1 MREGAIVPFSNALT
15 IFSSGGLVY
24 PVRTNAFRPIVAC
37 AALAA
42 LVAAAG
48 CGRGGGN
55 AGAVAAA
62 PTPAQPSER
71 QYPLTG
77 VVVSA
82 DAKRKVLVVRH
93 NAVPGYMEAMT
104 MEFPVSAGD
113 AAVAKPGE
121 LIRAQL
127 IVDKNGNARLEQIWP
142 DDKVSLDTIDAGA
155 RMLRQDTFSKGSSA
169 YREVGDDIPQFV
181 LYDQDGRVVDSARFR
196 GSQVMLNFIYTRCP
210 IATMCPLSTQKMA
223 ETQKL
228 ARAAGI
234 TNIQFVSITLDSS
247 YDTPGILREYADER
261 GIDTSNFSFLT
272 GPASAIR
279 DLLTQFGVI
288 AQFNGNILDH
298 TLATLL
304 IDEKGKVAW
313 RADGSQWMP
322 KEFVDRM
329 RR

>member
-1 MREGAIVPFSNALT
+1 LT

-42 LVAAAG
+42 LMGAAG
-48 CGRGGGN
+48 CGRGPGG
-55 AGAVAAA
+55 AAA
-62 PTPAQPSER
+62 PAAAPEPPSER
-71 QYPLTG
+71 RFDLTG

-93 NAVPGYMEAMT
+93 SAVPGYMEAMT

-113 AAVAKPGE
+113 AAAAHPGE

-127 IVDKNGNARLEQIWP
+127 IVDKAGSARLEQIWP
-142 DDKVSLDTIDAGA
+142 DDKVSLDSIDAGA
-155 RMLRQDTFSKGSSA
+155 RMLRQDTFSKGGSA
-169 YREVGDDIPQFV
+169 YREVGDEVPQFV

-196 GSQVMLNFIYTRCP
+196 GTQVMVNFIYTRCP

-223 ETQKL
+223 ETQRL
-228 ARAAGI
+228 ARQAGI
-234 TNIQFVSITLDSS
+234 AHIQFVSITLDST
-247 YDTPGILREYADER
+247 YDTPGILRQYADER

-304 IDEKGKVAW
+304 IDEKGRVAW
-313 RADGSQWMP
+313 RADGSQWLP
-322 KEFVDRM
+322 QEFVGRM
-329 RR
+329 HR

>member
-1 MREGAIVPFSNALT
+1 MRGGVILPVSNALT

-24 PVRTNAFRPIVAC
+24 PVRTNAFRPIAAC

-42 LVAAAG
+42 LMGAAG
-48 CGRGGGN
+48 CGRAPGG
-55 AGAVAAA
+55 AAA
-62 PTPAQPSER
+62 AAIAPAPPSER
-71 QYPLTG
+71 RFDLTG

-93 NAVPGYMEAMT
+93 NAVPGYMDSMT

-113 AAVAKPGE
+113 AAVARPGE

-127 IVDKNGNARLEQIWP
+127 IVDRAGSARLEQIWP
-142 DDKVSLDTIDAGA
+142 DDKVSLDSVDAGA
-155 RMLRQDTFSKGSSA
+155 RMLRQDTFSKGGSA
-169 YREVGDDIPQFV
+169 YREVGDQVPQFV

-196 GSQVMLNFIYTRCP
+196 GTQVMLNFIYTRCP

-223 ETQKL
+223 AAQRL
-228 ARAAGI
+228 ARAAGV
-234 TNIQFVSITLDSS
+234 THIQFVSITLDAS
-247 YDTPGILREYADER
+247 YDTPGILRQYADER
-261 GIDTSNFSFLT
+261 GIDTGNFSFLT
-272 GPASAIR
+272 GPAAAIR

-304 IDEKGKVAW
+304 IDEKGRVAW
-313 RADGSQWMP
+313 RADGSQWEP
-322 KEFVDRM
+322 EEFVGRM
-329 RR
+329 HR

>member
-1 MREGAIVPFSNALT
+1 
-15 IFSSGGLVY
+15 
-24 PVRTNAFRPIVAC
+24 VRTNAFRPLAAC

-42 LVAAAG
+42 LVAAGG
-48 CGRGGGN
+48 CGKGAGG
-55 AGAVAAA
+55 AGATSDSAA
-62 PTPAQPSER
+62 PAPSSER
-71 QYPLTG
+71 HFDLTG

-93 NAVPGYMEAMT
+93 NAVVGYMDAMT

-121 LIRAQL
+121 KIRAQL
-127 IVDKNGNARLEQIWP
+127 VVDKAGNARLEQIWP
-142 DDKVSLDTIDAGA
+142 DDKVSLDSVEAGA
-155 RMLRQDTFSKGSSA
+155 RMLRQDTFSKGSAA
-169 YREVGDDIPQFV
+169 YREVGDEVPQFV

-196 GSQVMLNFIYTRCP
+196 GTQVMLNFIYTRCP

-228 ARAAGI
+228 AKAAGV
-234 TNIQFVSITLDSS
+234 TRIQFVSITLDSS

-304 IDEKGKVAW
+304 IDEKGRVAW

-322 KEFVDRM
+322 QEFVDRM

>member
-1 MREGAIVPFSNALT
+1 
-15 IFSSGGLVY
+15 
-24 PVRTNAFRPIVAC
+24 
-37 AALAA
+37 
-42 LVAAAG
+42 
-48 CGRGGGN
+48 
-55 AGAVAAA
+55 
-62 PTPAQPSER
+62 
-71 QYPLTG
+71 
-77 VVVSA
+77 
-82 DAKRKVLVVRH
+82 
-93 NAVPGYMEAMT
+93 
-104 MEFPVSAGD
+104 
-113 AAVAKPGE
+113 
-121 LIRAQL
+121 
-127 IVDKNGNARLEQIWP
+127 
-142 DDKVSLDTIDAGA
+142 
-155 RMLRQDTFSKGSSA
+155 MLRQDTFSKGSSA

>member
-1 MREGAIVPFSNALT
+1 
-15 IFSSGGLVY
+15 VY
-24 PVRTNAFRPIVAC
+24 PVRTNAFRPLVAC

-42 LVAAAG
+42 LMGAAG
-48 CGRGGGN
+48 CGKGPSGA
-55 AGAVAAA
+55 AGVAESPSPA
-62 PTPAQPSER
+62 PPSER
-71 QYPLTG
+71 HFDLTG

-82 DAKRKVLVVRH
+82 DAKRKVIVVRH
-93 NAVPGYMEAMT
+93 NAVVGYMDAMT

-121 LIRAQL
+121 RIRAQL
-127 IVDKNGNARLEQIWP
+127 IVDKAGNARLEQIWP
-142 DDKVSLDTIDAGA
+142 DDKVSLDTIEAGA
-155 RMLRQDTFSKGSSA
+155 RMLRQDTFSKGGSA
-169 YREVGDDIPQFV
+169 YREVGDEVPQFV
-181 LYDQDGRVVDSARFR
+181 LYDQDGHVVDSARFR
-196 GSQVMLNFIYTRCP
+196 GTQVMLNFIYTRCP

-223 ETQKL
+223 EAQRL
-228 ARAAGI
+228 ARLAGV
-234 TNIQFVSITLDSS
+234 TRIQFVSITLDSS
-247 YDTPGILREYADER
+247 YDTPGILRQYADDR

-304 IDEKGKVAW
+304 IDEKGRVAW
-313 RADGSQWMP
+313 RADGSQWLP
-322 KEFVDRM
+322 QEFVDRM